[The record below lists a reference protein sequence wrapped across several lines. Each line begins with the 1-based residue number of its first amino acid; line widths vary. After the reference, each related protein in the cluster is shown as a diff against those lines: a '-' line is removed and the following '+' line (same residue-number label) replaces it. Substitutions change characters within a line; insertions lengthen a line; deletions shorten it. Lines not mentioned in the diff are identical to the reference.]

1 MKSAAKSS
9 VLAVFGTLLLAVQPI
24 FLAQSGLLLPEM
36 QLALFAFVSF
46 VFYVFNR
53 VFLQSL
59 FLAAAL
65 LTKES
70 ALVVAL
76 AFLAT
81 DFLLLFLK
89 QIDGRDFLKR
99 LVAIAVP
106 VLILGAF
113 LIKQKI
119 DLGWFFFPEHIGLI
133 DTDSALV
140 LKKLERYAAFVFV
153 YQGRIGVAITLVVA
167 LFFVLKRRLVFTL
180 IQLKTF
186 FFIGFFTIGFLVFS
200 ALNFYSDRYML
211 IVIPFLLVALVF
223 ALSIVL
229 ENQKALVTIFSAVV
243 VFQLIQGYNLKGNND
258 HNMSYVDAVK
268 SFQVALTYTQESNL
282 NMQKIYAPFLLQGA
296 MQQAIMGYVASD
308 TVFNDVSTEITAQT
322 KLAFFANIDDRAHF
336 EEISKSASWQKLH
349 RVEIGRAWVEIFQ
362 QN

>member
-1 MKSAAKSS
+1 MEATGLSLLPTALNPELSRGHPLLFHYLGALWMRLWGTSISTAHTYPLFLAIVLLVAFFLFMKSAAKSS

-53 VFLQSL
+53 VFLQAL

-99 LVAIAVP
+99 LIAIAVA

-153 YQGRIGVAITLVVA
+153 YSSESVLFKLLKYVSNIELYLFSSSKSLLSTFSGTLRFS
-167 LFFVLKRRLVFTL
+167 LKCVLKAVSVFICESST
-180 IQLKTF
+180 
-186 FFIGFFTIGFLVFS
+186 
-200 ALNFYSDRYML
+200 NFPCSSRY
-211 IVIPFLLVALVF
+211 I
-223 ALSIVL
+223 
-229 ENQKALVTIFSAVV
+229 
-243 VFQLIQGYNLKGNND
+243 
-258 HNMSYVDAVK
+258 
-268 SFQVALTYTQESNL
+268 NL
-282 NMQKIYAPFLLQGA
+282 NVLNA
-296 MQQAIMGYVASD
+296 
-308 TVFNDVSTEITAQT
+308 
-322 KLAFFANIDDRAHF
+322 
-336 EEISKSASWQKLH
+336 
-349 RVEIGRAWVEIFQ
+349 
-362 QN
+362 